1 MAGSIEVLTF
11 PATLDGFNAEFE
23 TLRSWLD
30 QEQVPPKPHYDAE
43 LVYEEIVTNIVRYGF
58 DDPTGQTV
66 EVKLERL
73 ADGLIMTFTDSGVAF
88 DPLQSADPEVPK
100 TIDEAKI
107 GGLGIKLVRQ
117 AAEDLRYERTAQG
130 QNRLCVKISTTAE

>member
-30 QEQVPPKPHYDAE
+30 QERVPPKPHYDAE
-43 LVYEEIVTNIVRYGF
+43 LVYEEVVTNIIRYGY
-58 DDPTGQTV
+58 DDPTGQSV

-73 ADGLIMTFTDSGVAF
+73 PDGLMMTFTDSGMAF
-88 DPLQSADPEVPK
+88 DPLQSVDPAVPK
-100 TIDEAKI
+100 SIDEAKKAVSLDTNDPI
-107 GGLGIKLVRQ
+107 CGSEDRQ
-117 AAEDLRYERTAQG
+117 GSAGRHHHLH
-130 QNRLCVKISTTAE
+130 L

>member
-30 QEQVPPKPHYDAE
+30 QERVPPKPHYDAE
-43 LVYEEIVTNIVRYGF
+43 LVYEEVVTNIIRYGY
-58 DDPTGQTV
+58 DDPTGQSV

-73 ADGLIMTFTDSGVAF
+73 PDGLMMTFTDSGMAF
-88 DPLQSADPEVPK
+88 DPLQSVDPAVPK
-100 TIDEAKI
+100 SIDEAKI

-117 AAEDLRYERTAQG
+117 AAADMRYERTAQG
-130 QNRLCVKISTTAE
+130 QNRLCVKIGAEAK